1 MVTSEPEDHLV
12 CSFECR
18 RRHPRGERGRGY
30 PRCLTLQRM
39 GIVTGPDY
47 SRLECVRLFYFF
59 LCLPGVYLGSLKV
72 RVCSA
77 SAGSAGNPVSASG
90 LRSSQACAASYSIQ
104 THYTTHLFKKKKKKK
119 KKKIK
124 TETNKGGRIF
134 SFSFLLSPTILS

>member
-18 RRHPRGERGRGY
+18 RRHPRGERGRGLGHLLHIYSY

-90 LRSSQACAASYSIQ
+90 LRSSQACAASYS
-104 THYTTHLFKKKKKKK
+104 
-119 KKKIK
+119 
-124 TETNKGGRIF
+124 
-134 SFSFLLSPTILS
+134 